1 MVIEGIVVHGNSL
14 GGRMGFPTA
23 NIEVDAALE
32 VRDGVYASRAEV
44 DGRMYDAM
52 SNLGCKPTVDG
63 RRRLLETNLFDFDGD
78 LYGRRLRVELLRF
91 IRPERRFGSVEELFR
106 QIEADRRAIRG
117 GKGAPSIRGRR
128 AVAASELS
136 MRFSSGMRGRRRPV
150 SERTAIRLRG
160 VAGGSS
166 RIRLEIPAKI
176 ATFDSF
182 SDTPFQ

>member
-91 IRPERRFGSVEELFR
+91 IRPERRFGSVEGLFR

-117 GKGAPSIRGRR
+117 GKGAPVDPR
-128 AVAASELS
+128 
-136 MRFSSGMRGRRRPV
+136 
-150 SERTAIRLRG
+150 
-160 VAGGSS
+160 
-166 RIRLEIPAKI
+166 
-176 ATFDSF
+176 
-182 SDTPFQ
+182 